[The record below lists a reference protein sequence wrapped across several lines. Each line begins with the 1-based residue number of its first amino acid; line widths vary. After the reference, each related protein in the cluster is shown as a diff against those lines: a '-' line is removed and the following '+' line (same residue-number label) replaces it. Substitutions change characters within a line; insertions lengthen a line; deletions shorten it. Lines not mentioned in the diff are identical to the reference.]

1 MNFTAYCPIT
11 GLSYKVITPEI
22 FQEQITKT
30 YNWKIPSPFSELP
43 FLFKILQK
51 NPALLDIE
59 TKTSV
64 IMAAFY
70 HLSAFSET
78 DKTKIEIKRE
88 RIKESIIF
96 AEKEKKGRFYYFFTI
111 KQILESSPRLQK
123 KITKI
128 SVAEFSHIALN
139 KVLENWHNLIWPL
152 NLNQIIHAE
161 ELEIKKTRIRKT
173 KTIIPDSEIL
183 DDFLGIFTRKEEK
196 EEKEEKKT
204 ISQILAEKKGNVK

>member
-1 MNFTAYCPIT
+1 MNFIAYCPIT

-22 FQEQITKT
+22 FQETITKT

-123 KITKI
+123 RITKI
-128 SVAEFSHIALN
+128 SVAEFSNIALN

-183 DDFLGIFTRKEEK
+183 DDFLEIFTRKEEK

>member
-1 MNFTAYCPIT
+1 MNFIAYCPIT

-22 FQEQITKT
+22 FQETITKT

-152 NLNQIIHAE
+152 KLNQIIHAE

-173 KTIIPDSEIL
+173 KTIIPESEIL

>member
-30 YNWKIPSPFSELP
+30 YNWKIPSPFVELP
-43 FLFKILQK
+43 FLFKVLQK
-51 NPALLDIE
+51 NPAILDIE
-59 TKTSV
+59 TKTSM

-70 HLSAFSET
+70 HLDAFAET
-78 DKTKIEIKRE
+78 DKTKIEVKRE

-96 AEKEKKGRFYYFFTI
+96 AEKEDSLGRFYYFFTI

-128 SVAEFSHIALN
+128 SVAEVSNIALN
-139 KVLENWHNLIWPL
+139 EVLENWHHLIWPITL
-152 NLNQIIHAE
+152 DQIIHTE
-161 ELEIKKTRIRKT
+161 ELEVKKTRTKT
-173 KTIIPDSEIL
+173 KTIIPDAEIL
-183 DDFLGIFTRKEEK
+183 DDFLGIFK
-196 EEKEEKKT
+196 KEEKKT
-204 ISQILAEKKGNVK
+204 ISQIIAEKKEERK

>member
-1 MNFTAYCPIT
+1 MNFIAYCPIT
-11 GLSYKVITPEI
+11 GLAYKVITPEI
-22 FQEQITKT
+22 FQETTTKT
-30 YNWKIPSPFSELP
+30 YNWKTPSPFSELP

-64 IMAAFY
+64 VMAAFY

-96 AEKEKKGRFYYFFTI
+96 AEEEDSLGRFYYFFTI

-128 SVAEFSHIALN
+128 SVAETSNIALN
-139 KVLENWHNLIWPL
+139 EVLENWHHLIWPITL
-152 NLNQIIHAE
+152 DQIIHAE
-161 ELEIKKTRIRKT
+161 ELEVKKTKMKAV
-173 KTIIPDSEIL
+173 KTIIPDAEIL
-183 DDFLGIFTRKEEK
+183 DDFLGIFK
-196 EEKEEKKT
+196 KEEKKT
-204 ISQILAEKKGNVK
+204 ISQIIAEKKEERK

>member
-1 MNFTAYCPIT
+1 MNFIAYCPIT
-11 GLSYKVITPEI
+11 GLSYKVITPEN
-22 FQEQITKT
+22 FQETITKT

>member
-22 FQEQITKT
+22 FQETTIKT
-30 YNWKIPSPFSELP
+30 YNWKTPSPFVELP
-43 FLFKILQK
+43 FLFKLLQK
-51 NPALLDIE
+51 NPVLLDIE

-96 AEKEKKGRFYYFFTI
+96 TEREDSLRRFYYFFTI
-111 KQILESSPRLQK
+111 KQILEASPRLQK

-128 SVAEFSHIALN
+128 SVAEVSNIALN
-139 KVLENWHNLIWPL
+139 EVLENWHHLIWPL
-152 NLNQIIHAE
+152 TLDQIIHAE
-161 ELEIKKTRIRKT
+161 ELEIRKTKIRKT
-173 KTIIPDSEIL
+173 KTITPDAEIL
-183 DDFLGIFTRKEEK
+183 DDFLEIFTRKET
-196 EEKEEKKT
+196 KEEKKT
-204 ISQILAEKKGNVK
+204 ISQIIAEKKGNVK

>member
-1 MNFTAYCPIT
+1 MNFIAYCPIT

-22 FQEQITKT
+22 FQETITKT

-123 KITKI
+123 RITKI
-128 SVAEFSHIALN
+128 SVAEFSNIALN

-183 DDFLGIFTRKEEK
+183 DDFLGIFTRKEEE

>member
-1 MNFTAYCPIT
+1 
-11 GLSYKVITPEI
+11 
-22 FQEQITKT
+22 
-30 YNWKIPSPFSELP
+30 
-43 FLFKILQK
+43 
-51 NPALLDIE
+51 
-59 TKTSV
+59 
-64 IMAAFY
+64 MAAFY

-123 KITKI
+123 RITKI
-128 SVAEFSHIALN
+128 SVAEFSNIALN
-139 KVLENWHNLIWPL
+139 KVLENWHNLIWPR